1 VTRQTECEKAYEAS
15 RGQLV
20 KQAQEQI
27 AALRAAAKGNNLKAA
42 EALIQEQNRSS
53 QHVRLAEMRRLR
65 EEKSV
70 SETVRVKMLSLFFIS
85 VPFSDFKSKLNR
97 EENAV
102 LPSIIPYPA
111 PFCPALPCP
120 VLSCPV
126 LPRPVLS
133 CPVMSCPVLS
143 CPALSCPVLAFFC
156 TL

>member
-27 AALRAAAKGNNLKAA
+27 AALRAAAKGNNLKAS

-70 SETVRVKMLSLFFIS
+70 SDTPRVKMLSLF
-85 VPFSDFKSKLNR
+85 
-97 EENAV
+97 V
-102 LPSIIPYPA
+102 L
-111 PFCPALPCP
+111 L
-120 VLSCPV
+120 
-126 LPRPVLS
+126 
-133 CPVMSCPVLS
+133 
-143 CPALSCPVLAFFC
+143 FFYQC
-156 TL
+156 SL